1 MRSFLTNRR
10 EALASL
16 LAATALAQEPQDS
29 QPILISGKRSM
40 IVHNDRPEDLESPVS
55 YLNQWITPNDSF
67 FVRQHLP
74 RPSVDEAS
82 YKLVV
87 TGRVSKQLTLS
98 LADLQR
104 LRQFTVPAVLE
115 CTGNARGFF
124 SPRVP
129 GIQWGRGAIGNAEWS
144 GPRLS
149 DVLKLGGADMNA
161 AYVTANGADSGVA
174 KTPDFIRSLVMRKAL
189 DPSTL
194 LALRMNGE
202 PLPAIHGFPV
212 RLIVPGWD
220 GTSWVKWVNFLSVDD
235 KPNAGFF
242 MNPAYRFP
250 RHPGLPG
257 TSANPADLEVIEAM
271 PVKSYITGH
280 TDGQK
285 IPLAT
290 ATLRGVAWAGEE
302 RVAMVEVSTDSGI
315 TWRQTRLSEKD
326 LPFTWR
332 LWSTEWLPPQAGY
345 YTLLCRATDATGRT
359 QPLVATWNPSG
370 YLFNAVDRIG
380 LLVEAAS

>member
-1 MRSFLTNRR
+1 MQ
-10 EALASL
+10 SL
-16 LAATALAQEPQDS
+16 LASRRQAMVSFLAAAALAQEPDKS
-29 QPILISGKRSM
+29 EPIVISGKRPM

-55 YLNQWITPNDSF
+55 YLNQWLTPTDSF

-74 RPSVDEAS
+74 RPSVDEGS
-82 YKLVV
+82 YRLVI
-87 TGRVSKQLTLS
+87 TGRVAKDITLT
-98 LADLQR
+98 LADLQK
-104 LRQFTVPAVLE
+104 LPQHSLPAVLE

-124 SPRVP
+124 APRVP

-149 DVLKLGGADMNA
+149 DVLKLAAADTNA
-161 AYVTANGADSGVA
+161 AFITANGADIGVA
-174 KTPDFIRSLVMRKAL
+174 KTPDFIRSLAMRKAL

-220 GTSWVKWVNFLSVDD
+220 GTSWVKWVNNLSIDD
-235 KPNAGFF
+235 NPNSGFF

-250 RHPGLPG
+250 KHPGPPG
-257 TSANPADLEVIEAM
+257 VAANPADLEVIEAM

-285 IPLAT
+285 LPLAAT
-290 ATLRGVAWAGEE
+290 TLRGVAWAGEE
-302 RVAMVEVSTDSGI
+302 RVAAVEVSTDSGI
-315 TWRQTRLSEKD
+315 SWQPARLTGKD

-332 LWSTEWLPPQAGY
+332 LWSADWLPPRPGY
-345 YTLLCRATDATGRT
+345 YSVLARATDIKGRT
-359 QPLVATWNPSG
+359 QPMVATWNPSG
-370 YLFNAVDRIG
+370 YLFNAIDKIG